1 MHARNLKELAQREG
15 RGEVE
20 LFEKGY
26 GKDAANIAKDAVAY
40 AAAQQFDVVL
50 IDTAGRRHNDARL
63 MSNLEKFGQ
72 LANPDKI
79 FMVGEALVGSDSVA
93 QARNFNAAFG
103 AGRHLDGFIISK
115 CDTVGD
121 MVGSLVSMVHATG
134 IPVVFLGVGQHYG
147 DLRTLNVGWAV
158 GMLMS

>member
-1 MHARNLKELAQREG
+1 
-15 RGEVE
+15 
-20 LFEKGY
+20 
-26 GKDAANIAKDAVAY
+26 
-40 AAAQQFDVVL
+40 
-50 IDTAGRRHNDARL
+50 

-72 LANPDKI
+72 FANPDKI
-79 FMVGEALVGSDSVA
+79 LMVGEALVGSDSVA

-103 AGRHLDGFIISK
+103 PKRGLDGFIISK

-147 DLRTLNVGWAV
+147 DLRTLNVSTLLTLSTYLV
-158 GMLMS
+158 SEIVQIR